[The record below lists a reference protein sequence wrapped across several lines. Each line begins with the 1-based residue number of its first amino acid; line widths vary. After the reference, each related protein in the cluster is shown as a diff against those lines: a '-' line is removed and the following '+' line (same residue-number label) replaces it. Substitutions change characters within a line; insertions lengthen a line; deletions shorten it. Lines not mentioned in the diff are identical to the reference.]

1 MDSEKSEV
9 MRMIQQIRDR
19 LDDVEES
26 LGAYSGDLAGY
37 ASRLDRI
44 DDRLFEIEEEF
55 EALPDEGALESPAD
69 VPDGVDARQ
78 HSGDGDDDGE
88 FEPAVS
94 REGVQR
100 ATDDMNAIYKT
111 GASTVAEIAGAVN
124 DIKSAFDF
132 KSLLK

>member
-1 MDSEKSEV
+1 MEAEKAEV
-9 MRMIQQIRDR
+9 LRMIQQIRDR

-26 LGAYSGDLAGY
+26 LGSYTGSLDGY
-37 ASRLDRI
+37 AKRLDRI

-55 EALPDEGALESPAD
+55 EAVPDEVEESA
-69 VPDGVDARQ
+69 
-78 HSGDGDDDGE
+78 GE
-88 FEPAVS
+88 TETREDSLSEEEENEFDPGIS

>member
-1 MDSEKSEV
+1 MEAEKAEV
-9 MRMIQQIRDR
+9 LRMIQQIRDR

-26 LGAYSGDLAGY
+26 LESYTGDLDGY
-37 ASRLDRI
+37 AKRLDRI

-55 EALPDEGALESPAD
+55 EA
-69 VPDGVDARQ
+69 VPET
-78 HSGDGDDDGE
+78 DGDAPQAATGASGE
-88 FEPAVS
+88 SGGEEENEFDPGIS

>member
-1 MDSEKSEV
+1 MEAEKAEV
-9 MRMIQQIRDR
+9 LRMIQQIRDR

-26 LGAYSGDLAGY
+26 LESYTGSLDGY
-37 ASRLDRI
+37 AKRLVRI

-55 EALPDEGALESPAD
+55 EAAPDEVEESA
-69 VPDGVDARQ
+69 
-78 HSGDGDDDGE
+78 GE
-88 FEPAVS
+88 TETREDSLSEEEEEENEFDPGIS

>member
-1 MDSEKSEV
+1 MEAEKAEV
-9 MRMIQQIRDR
+9 LRMIQQIRDR

-26 LGAYSGDLAGY
+26 LGSYTGDLDGY
-37 ASRLDRI
+37 AKRLDRI

-55 EALPDEGALESPAD
+55 EAAPDVVEEVPDRSGSQAEAALEA
-69 VPDGVDARQ
+69 VDEEEPN
-78 HSGDGDDDGE
+78 E
-88 FEPAVS
+88 FDPGIS
-94 REGVQR
+94 REGVQQ

>member
-1 MDSEKSEV
+1 MEAEKAEV
-9 MRMIQQIRDR
+9 LRMIQQIRDR

-26 LGAYSGDLAGY
+26 LGSYTGSLDGY
-37 ASRLDRI
+37 AKRLDRI

-55 EALPDEGALESPAD
+55 EAAPDEVEESA
-69 VPDGVDARQ
+69 
-78 HSGDGDDDGE
+78 GE
-88 FEPAVS
+88 TETREDSLSEEEEENEFDPGIS